1 MIRDLF
7 NLKGRTAL
15 ITGAGGLLGYEHAA
29 ALISVSCNLVLI
41 DINEKKLKL
50 AKKKLLKNK
59 KSIDISIFTV
69 DITDEKSLID
79 LNAKLKR
86 NKIFVD
92 ILINNAALDP
102 KMNNLEKKSG
112 TVEKY
117 DINFLKQEIDVGLVG
132 SFLCAKVFGNEMAKR
147 KKGIIINIAS
157 DLAILA
163 PDQRVYSKSGKIK
176 DVLNFKPIG
185 YPIVKSGI
193 LGLNRYL
200 ATYWAHKGIR
210 VNCLVPG
217 AVKNKQSNKL
227 LKEIAHRVPMSRLAR
242 KDEYR
247 GAIIFLASKAS
258 SYMTGQLLI
267 MDGGRSI
274 W

>member
-1 MIRDLF
+1 MRDLF
-7 NLKGRTAL
+7 NLKDKTAL
-15 ITGAGGLLGYEHAA
+15 ITGAAGLLGYEHAV
-29 ALISVSCNLVLI
+29 ALMSVSCNLVLV
-41 DINEKKLKL
+41 DINKSKLIL
-50 AKKKLLKNK
+50 TKKKLLNFK
-59 KSIDISIFTV
+59 KKIKILTYVV
-69 DITDEKSLID
+69 DITDEKA
-79 LNAKLKR
+79 LNTLVQKLKK
-86 NKIFVD
+86 NKIFVE

-117 DINFLKQEIDVGLVG
+117 DVKYLREEIDVGLIG
-132 SFLCAKVFGNEMAKR
+132 AFLCAKVFGNEMSKR

-163 PDQRVYSKSGKIK
+163 PDQRVYSKTGKIS

-185 YPIVKSGI
+185 YPIVKAGM

-217 AVKNKQSNKL
+217 AVKNKQSKKL
-227 LKEIAHRVPMSRLAR
+227 LKEIANRVPMSRLAR

-247 GAIIFLASKAS
+247 GAIIFLSSKAS